1 MIVAGGT
8 GGHVYPALAA
18 AESLMAA
25 QPDAELAFVGN
36 VGGFERPLIA
46 RSSVRFASHD
56 EVQSGPLHGVNPL
69 RALNSLRKLAVG
81 TLQSFRILRQRRP
94 QVILSTGGW
103 ASLPVALAARV
114 RGIPM
119 VIYLPDIEPGLTI
132 KVLRLFARKVAV
144 TTEASQAFFRAGQTV
159 VTGYPLRGDV
169 MQANRADAVAHFGL
183 DPDKKTV
190 LVFGGSR
197 GARAI
202 NIALG
207 DILPELLQRDDVQ
220 LIHITGTLDWERM
233 QEQVGELKDHPAYHA
248 FDYLHDDMGL
258 AFAAADLVVC
268 RAGASI
274 LGECPYFELPAILI
288 PLAYAWRYQQ
298 VNADYLA
305 SRDAA
310 IHLDEN
316 DMDAQLLSLI
326 TGLLDDPARLAALKA
341 GMAALSQGDGAA
353 NIAALLASL
362 AEGAR

>member
-8 GGHVYPALAA
+8 GGHVYPALATAEALVA
-18 AESLMAA
+18 AH
-25 QPDAELAFVGN
+25 PDAELAFVGN

-46 RSSVRFASHD
+46 QSTVQFVAHD
-56 EVQSGPLHGVNPL
+56 EVQSGPLHGVNPF
-69 RALNSLRKLAVG
+69 RALNSLRKLLVG
-81 TLQSFRILRQRRP
+81 TVQSWRILGKRKP

-103 ASLPVALAARV
+103 ASLPVALAARG
-114 RGIPM
+114 RGVPM

-144 TTEASQAFFRAGQTV
+144 TGAASQAFFRDGQTV
-159 VTGYPLRGDV
+159 ITGYPLRQDV
-169 MQANRADAVAHFGL
+169 MQAQRADALAHFGL
-183 DPDKKTV
+183 DPQKKTL

-202 NIALG
+202 NIGLG
-207 DILPELLQRDDVQ
+207 DILPQLLQRGDLQIVH
-220 LIHITGTLDWERM
+220 LTGTLDWERV
-233 QEQVGELKDHPAYHA
+233 QAQSPDHPDYHA

-305 SRDAA
+305 ERGAA
-310 IHLDEN
+310 IHLDEG
-316 DMDAQLLSLI
+316 DMAARLLPI
-326 TGLLDDPARLAALKA
+326 INNLLDNPDELAALRA
-341 GMAALSQGDGAA
+341 GMAALAQSNGAA
-353 NIAALLASL
+353 NIAAVLVDLIGEAQ
-362 AEGAR
+362 